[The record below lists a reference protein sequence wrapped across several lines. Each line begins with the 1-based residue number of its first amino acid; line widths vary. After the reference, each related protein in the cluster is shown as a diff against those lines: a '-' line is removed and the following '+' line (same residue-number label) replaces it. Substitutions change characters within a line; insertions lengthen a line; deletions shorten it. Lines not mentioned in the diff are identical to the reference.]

1 MKKYTT
7 FIFDLDGTLLDTLDD
22 LASAVNYAMQAKN
35 YPACSKGTVSK
46 HLGHGVQYLISH
58 CLPEGLDQEQVAES
72 LAVFRAYYS
81 IHDKEETKLFPG
93 MKETLEE
100 LKRHGIAMSIVS
112 NKFHGAVLDLREH
125 YFQGLIDYAVGES
138 EKHAKK
144 PAPDLVLA
152 SMELLGADPATTV
165 YVGDSEVDAQTA
177 ENAGLDCLLCQWGL
191 RSRAQLE
198 RETSVGILTR
208 PEQLL
213 EYAALGQNG

>member
-1 MKKYTT
+1 MKKYKT

-46 HLGHGVQYLISH
+46 NLGHGVRHLISY
-58 CLPEGLDQEQVAES
+58 CLPEGLDQDLVEES
-72 LAVFRAYYS
+72 LSVFRAYYS
-81 IHDKEETKLFPG
+81 IHDKDETKLFPG

-100 LKRHGIAMSIVS
+100 LKRRKIAMAIVS
-112 NKFHGAVLDLREH
+112 NKFHGAVLDLRQH
-125 YFQGLIDYAVGES
+125 YFDGLIDHAVGES
-138 EKHAKK
+138 AEHAKK

-152 SMELLGADPATTV
+152 SMELLEADPADTV
-165 YVGDSEVDAQTA
+165 YIGDSEVDAETA

-198 RETSVGILTR
+198 RETAVGILTR
-208 PEQLL
+208 PEELL
-213 EYAALGQNG
+213 AYAM